1 LQEVVLDTYIQI
13 LQKVVDMVV
22 VEIVVMVHQLQVVQ
36 EQLALAA
43 AVAAEERLS
52 PQVE

>member
-1 LQEVVLDTYIQI
+1 LLVVVLDTYIQI

-36 EQLALAA
+36 EQLALAV
-43 AVAAEERLS
+43 AVAVVERLS